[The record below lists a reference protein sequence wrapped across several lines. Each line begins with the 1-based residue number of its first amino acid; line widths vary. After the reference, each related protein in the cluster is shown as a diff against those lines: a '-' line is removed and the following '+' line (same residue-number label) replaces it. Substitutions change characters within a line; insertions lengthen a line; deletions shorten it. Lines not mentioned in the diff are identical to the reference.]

1 MISVEDWALI
11 RRLVADGVPQRQ
23 VARDLGIGRATVARA
38 VASDGPPKYERP
50 AVPTS
55 FTPFEPLVRQL
66 LVTTP
71 DMPATVI
78 AERVGWIGSI
88 TWFREHVRR
97 LRPEHRPVDPSDRLT
112 WLAGDAAQCD
122 LWFPPKKI
130 PLEDG
135 TTALLPVMVITC
147 AHSRFMVAKMI
158 PTRHT
163 QDLLLAMWLL
173 LQQLGRVPRRL
184 IWDNESGIGRG
195 KRHAEGVGAF
205 TGTLA
210 TTLQRLKP
218 YDPES
223 KGIVER
229 RNGFFETSF
238 MPGRDFASPADF
250 DAQFTDWLSKA
261 NARVVRTIK
270 ARPVD
275 LLDADRAAMLPLPP
289 VAPVVGWV
297 NRVRLGRDYYVRV
310 DSNDYSVDPNVIGRF
325 VDVHADLSRVQ
336 VRHDGRLVAA
346 HDRVWARGMT
356 ITDPAHVAAAKVLRE
371 QFQLPRPAADP
382 HQEVDRDLTR
392 DLADYDRAFGLI
404 DGGLADGV
412 ADGLS
417 DGEVA

>member
-23 VARDLGIGRATVARA
+23 VARDLGVGRSTVARA
-38 VASDGPPKYERP
+38 LASDGPPKYERP
-50 AVPTS
+50 AVPTA
-55 FTPFEPLVRQL
+55 FTPFEPAVRQL
-66 LVTTP
+66 LAKTP

-78 AERVGWIGSI
+78 AERVGWTGSI
-88 TWFREHVRR
+88 TWFRDHVRR
-97 LRPEHRPVDPSDRLT
+97 LRPDHSPVDPADRLR
-112 WLAGDAAQCD
+112 WLPGDAAQCD

-135 TTALLPVMVITC
+135 TRTLLPVMVITC
-147 AHSRFMVAKMI
+147 AHSRFMVGRMI

-163 QDLLLAMWLL
+163 EDLLLGMWTL
-173 LQQLGRVPRRL
+173 LQLLGRVPRRL

-238 MPGRDFASPADF
+238 MPGRDFTSPADF
-250 DAQFTDWLSKA
+250 DAQFSDWLTKA
-261 NARVVRTIK
+261 NNRIVRTIK
-270 ARPVD
+270 TRPVD
-275 LLDADRAAMLPLPP
+275 LLNADRAAMLPLPP
-289 VAPVVGWV
+289 VPPAVGWA

-310 DSNDYSVDPNVIGRF
+310 DSSDYSVDPAVIGRF
-325 VDVHADLSRVQ
+325 VDVTADLTRVE
-336 VRHDGRLVAA
+336 VRHEGRLVAV

-371 QFQLPRPAADP
+371 QFQRPRPAPDP
-382 HQEVDRDLTR
+382 DDGLLR

-404 DGGLADGV
+404 DGDLT
-412 ADGLS
+412 
-417 DGEVA
+417 DGEEVA

>member
-1 MISVEDWALI
+1 MEDWALI

-23 VARDLGIGRATVARA
+23 VARDLGVGRATVARA

-55 FTPFEPLVRQL
+55 FTPFEPAVRQL
-66 LVTTP
+66 LAAMP

-78 AERVGWIGSI
+78 AERVGWTGSI
-88 TWFREHVRR
+88 TWFRDNVRR
-97 LRPEHRPVDPSDRLT
+97 LRPEHRPIDPSDRLT
-112 WLAGDAAQCD
+112 WLPGDAAQCD

-135 TTALLPVMVITC
+135 TKTLLPVLVITA
-147 AHSRFMVAKMI
+147 AHSRFMVGRMI

-163 QDLLLAMWLL
+163 ADLLLGMWLL
-173 LQQLGRVPRRL
+173 IQLLGRVPRRL
-184 IWDNESGIGRG
+184 IWDNETGIGRG

-223 KGIVER
+223 KGVVER

-238 MPGRDFASPADF
+238 MPGRDFTSPADF
-250 DAQFTDWLSKA
+250 DTQFSDWLAKA
-261 NARVVRTIK
+261 NGRVVRTIK

-289 VAPVVGWV
+289 VPPAVGWV
-297 NRVRLGRDYYVRV
+297 NRVRLGRDYYVRI
-310 DSNDYSVDPNVIGRF
+310 DSSDYSVDPAVIGRF
-325 VDVHADLSRVQ
+325 VDVHADLAQVQ
-336 VRHDGRLVAA
+336 VRHEGRLVAA

-371 QFQLPRPAADP
+371 QFQRPRSALAADDAL
-382 HQEVDRDLTR
+382 VR
-392 DLADYDRAFGLI
+392 DLADYDRAFGLV
-404 DGGLADGV
+404 DGT
-412 ADGLS
+412 
-417 DGEVA
+417 DGEEVA